1 MTAQKDGA
9 PHYEDGDSLPATV
22 EDGGPE
28 PLQPPADRLPG
39 IRSPL
44 LLMVQTLGLMLSILP
59 AILYSVLRKIVPP
72 AGKSLKDKVVLV
84 TGAGRGLGEG
94 LAMRFAKEGAK
105 VAVVDVFPQ
114 SAQETASDI
123 QENGGIARAYVA
135 NVAKVEDIQRLRREV
150 TEDLGPVDILV
161 NNAGLMYG
169 NTVTDMPDTDLRA
182 VVEVNLLSHFWMA
195 KEFLPSMKDR
205 NFGHFVAICPL
216 SALSNLVREFLP
228 SMKDRNSGHI
238 VAICSLSALSNM
250 AKEFLP
256 SMKDRN
262 SGHIVAVCSLSALSN
277 MAKEFLPSMMDR
289 NSGHIVAVCPLS
301 ALSNMAKEFLSSM
314 MDRNCGHIVAVCS
327 LSALSNMAK
336 EFLPSMK
343 DRNSGHIVAVCSLS
357 ALSNMAKEFL
367 PSMMDRNS
375 GHIVAVCSLSA
386 LSNMAKEF
394 LSSMMD
400 RNCGHIVAVCSLSA
414 LSNMA
419 KEFLPSM
426 KDRNSGHIVA
436 VCSLSALSNMAKEFL
451 PSMMDRNSGH
461 IVAVCSLSALSN
473 MAKEF
478 LPSMKDRNS
487 GHIVAICSLSALSN
501 MAKEFLSS
509 MMDRNCGHI
518 VAVCSLSA
526 LSNMAKEFLPS
537 MKDRNSGHIVAICS
551 LSALSAPANAAAYS
565 CCKSGVKGFMESLRA
580 ELNSQSNNDIKV
592 TTVLPYFI
600 NTSASYVEFFDL
612 RIPPVSIEEAVEA
625 TVEGIKREE
634 VVFTIPR
641 DMYFSVH
648 LFQLFPQYI
657 IDKFK
662 EIFYFRVAIPP
673 EERRK
678 KEPTQHIISQLSSK

>member
-1 MTAQKDGA
+1 MFKKEMTAQKDGA
-9 PHYEDGDSLPATV
+9 PHYEDGDSLPATA

-114 SAQETASDI
+114 SAQETARDI
-123 QENGGIARAYVA
+123 QENGGIAKAYVA

-182 VVEVNLLSHFWMA
+182 VVEVNLLSHFW
-195 KEFLPSMKDR
+195 
-205 NFGHFVAICPL
+205 
-216 SALSNLVREFLP
+216 
-228 SMKDRNSGHI
+228 
-238 VAICSLSALSNM
+238 
-250 AKEFLP
+250 
-256 SMKDRN
+256 
-262 SGHIVAVCSLSALSN
+262 
-277 MAKEFLPSMMDR
+277 
-289 NSGHIVAVCPLS
+289 
-301 ALSNMAKEFLSSM
+301 
-314 MDRNCGHIVAVCS
+314 
-327 LSALSNMAK
+327 
-336 EFLPSMK
+336 
-343 DRNSGHIVAVCSLS
+343 
-357 ALSNMAKEFL
+357 
-367 PSMMDRNS
+367 
-375 GHIVAVCSLSA
+375 
-386 LSNMAKEF
+386 
-394 LSSMMD
+394 
-400 RNCGHIVAVCSLSA
+400 
-414 LSNMA
+414 
-419 KEFLPSM
+419 
-426 KDRNSGHIVA
+426 
-436 VCSLSALSNMAKEFL
+436 
-451 PSMMDRNSGH
+451 
-461 IVAVCSLSALSN
+461 
-473 MAKEF
+473 
-478 LPSMKDRNS
+478 
-487 GHIVAICSLSALSN
+487 
-501 MAKEFLSS
+501 
-509 MMDRNCGHI
+509 
-518 VAVCSLSA
+518 
-526 LSNMAKEFLPS
+526 MAKEFLPS

-662 EIFYFRVAIPP
+662 EIFYFRVALPS